1 VRPPGRPAPPL
12 SHLPYLAG
20 VYLAGLAL
28 FTLQRVALLFAV
40 REQADGIPAGVLL
53 RALGMGVRFD
63 TVASCYLLFLPLALL
78 TIPAVAGLRWRG
90 WERLAG
96 AFLALGY
103 GMAFLAGAAD
113 IPYFAHFFSRLTSA
127 VLAWTDT
134 PMFMARTVLGEPSYY
149 PYLGLFLASWG
160 AFLWALGRLR
170 RRWLEGPSREDRGF
184 AWRRAASALALSL
197 VAAVLLFAGARGR
210 TTRRSPIRTGTAFF
224 STYALA
230 NQLGLN
236 PAFTFWSSVL
246 DAREQARNRLHLM
259 DPGEAVERARS
270 YLGLS
275 GPPEFDSPV
284 ARRVAPEGEPRRL
297 NVVIVIM
304 ESMAAERLARHGGEG
319 LTPRLDELA
328 SRGWHFEN
336 AYTAGIHTSNGVYG
350 TLFSLPSLLAE
361 HPMKGAH
368 CLKPFTGIGRVLREQ
383 GYETAFF
390 CTHDEQFDNMG
401 GFLANN
407 GYGTIVGINDYPP
420 DRVRRRMGVVEDSPS
435 PRLRSTLRV
444 PDHYMF
450 EFAIPTLSRWASS
463 GKPFLGV
470 FLTASDHP
478 PYVLPGDAPFRPKSA
493 DVRRAMLEYS
503 DWAIGHLMD
512 LASKEPWFE
521 NTVFAFVADH
531 GAILAPKYDM
541 PLSFHH
547 TPMIL
552 FAPGILGA
560 PRVFDAPAGQLD
572 LGPTLLGLLN
582 VAYVNNTMGVDLLRE
597 RRPAIYFTADDRI
610 GCLDGE
616 WFWVWRRNGRE
627 TLYRYRD
634 GDTTD
639 RLAEQPA
646 AAGRLRDYAVSMLQA
661 TQWLVDEGKAGPIK
675 NAAR

>member
-1 VRPPGRPAPPL
+1 MRPPARPGPAL

-20 VYLAGLAL
+20 AYLAGLAL
-28 FTLQRVALLFAV
+28 LTLQRLALLLAV
-40 REQADGIPAGVLL
+40 REQAREVPAAVLL

-63 TVASCYLLFLPLALL
+63 TVVSCYLLFPALAILA
-78 TIPAVAGLRWRG
+78 IAAVAGSRRPVFS
-90 WERLAG
+90 RLAG
-96 AFLALGY
+96 AVLALGY
-103 GMAFLAGAAD
+103 GMAFLAGAVD
-113 IPYFAHFFSRLTSA
+113 IPYFVHFFSRLTVA

-134 PMFMARTVLGEPSYY
+134 PMFMARTVLGERAYY
-149 PYLGLFLASWG
+149 PYVGLFVVCWAV
-160 AFLWALGRLR
+160 FLWTLGRLR
-170 RRWLEGPSREDRGF
+170 RRWLEGRPWEDRGF
-184 AWRRAASALALSL
+184 AWRRASAALVVSILAAALL
-197 VAAVLLFAGARGR
+197 VLGARGR
-210 TTRRSPIRTGTAFF
+210 LTRRSPIRTGTAFF

-236 PAFTFWSSVL
+236 PAFTFWTSVR

-259 DPGEAVERARS
+259 DPAEAVEHARR

-275 GPPEFDSPV
+275 GEPGPGSPI
-284 ARRVAPEGEPRRL
+284 ARRVVPRGEPRRL

-304 ESMAAERLARHGGEG
+304 EGMAAERLSRNGGDVP
-319 LTPRLDELA
+319 TPRLDDVA
-328 SRGWHFEN
+328 ARGWSFEN
-336 AYTAGIHTSNGVYG
+336 AYTAGIHTANGVYG

-361 HPMKGAH
+361 HPMKGAEA
-368 CLKPFTGIGRVLREQ
+368 LRPFTGIGRVLREQ
-383 GYETAFF
+383 GYETGFF

-407 GYGTIVGINDYPP
+407 GYGTIVGINDYPA
-420 DRVRRRMGVVEDSPS
+420 DRTHRTMGVIEDSPA

-450 EFAIPTLSRWASS
+450 EFAMPTLRRWASS

-478 PYVLPGDAPFRPKSA
+478 PYVLPGDVPFRPDTA
-493 DVRRAMLEYS
+493 DIRRAMLEYA
-503 DWAIGHLMD
+503 DWAIGHLVD

-521 NTVFAFVADH
+521 STVFAFVADH
-531 GAILAPKYDM
+531 GAIVAPRYDL

-560 PRVFDAPAGQLD
+560 PRTLDALAGQID

-582 VAYVNNTMGVDLLRE
+582 VSWVNNTMGIDLLRE

-616 WFWVWRRNGRE
+616 WLWIWRRNGRE
-627 TLYRYRD
+627 TLHRYRR

-639 RLAEQPA
+639 LLAAQPA
-646 AAGRLRDYAVSMLQA
+646 VARGLEDYAVSMLQA
-661 TQWLVDEGKAGPIK
+661 TQWLVDRGMTGP
-675 NAAR
+675 R